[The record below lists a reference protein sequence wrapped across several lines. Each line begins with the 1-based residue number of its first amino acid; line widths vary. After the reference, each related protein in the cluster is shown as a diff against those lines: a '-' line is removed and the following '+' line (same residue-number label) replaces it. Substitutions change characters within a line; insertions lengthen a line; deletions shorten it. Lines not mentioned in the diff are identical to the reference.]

1 MIVRIGLENGYC
13 ERSIAWVLE
22 FPGCFANGAEGS
34 EAILKVPQE
43 LVAYQDWIASHTQA
57 SWLAD
62 LGNFDVSL
70 SEALESK
77 PGGSSSTNWFRH
89 DATPLS
95 PIDAERGALV
105 LTWLRADLLDFVST
119 LASKYLDQTF
129 ADERWSIRGILG
141 HIADAEWWYL
151 DRLGLSGC
159 AKSALPADEFERLRL
174 VRERLLAVLPELAG
188 RADVVNLDEETWSA
202 RKLLRRAAWH
212 EKDHIQH
219 ILRLMTLL

>member
-13 ERSIAWVLE
+13 DRSIAWVFE
-22 FPGCFANGAEGS
+22 FPGCFANGAEGG

-43 LVAYQDWIASHTQA
+43 LVAYQDWIAHHTQE
-57 SWLAD
+57 SWLEG

-70 SEALESK
+70 SEALEWK
-77 PGGSSSTNWFRH
+77 PGVNPPHNWFKH
-89 DATPLS
+89 DAAPLS
-95 PIDAERGALV
+95 PTDTERGALI
-105 LTWLRADLLDFVST
+105 LSWMRADLLDFVST
-119 LASKYLDQTF
+119 LAPIHLDQTF
-129 ADERWSIRGILG
+129 DGERWSIRGILG

-159 AKSALPADEFERLRL
+159 AKSTLPADEFERLRQ
-174 VRERLLAVLPELAG
+174 VRERMLAVLPDMSG
-188 RADVVNLDEETWSA
+188 RPDVINVDEETWSA
-202 RKLLRRAAWH
+202 RKLLRRATWH